1 MGNILAKIQ
10 QIASHEGITI
20 GAMERSIGASK
31 GVLSRAITN
40 GTDIQ
45 AKWLLA
51 IVDNYPRYSAE
62 WLLTGEGDMLK
73 SGSPSVDGVAPKAKK
88 AEKTAGKGEDPTFFT
103 YMREQAAAHREE
115 LREKDAA
122 IEQKNQE
129 IRSLDRQVAQ
139 LEGQNQY
146 LTAENHRLTQQ
157 NSRLEAELQYY
168 RSTAFPPSATAP
180 TSASSAPVSPT
191 HTPASGTCTP
201 SSGAHT
207 PTPDTEQLSNV
218 G

>member
-1 MGNILAKIQ
+1 MDKKGILGALIAHYTNGNKSQFAKILGIKPQ
-10 QIASHEGITI
+10 TINTWDTRGTFDLELIYSKCEGI
-20 GAMERSIGASK
+20 
-31 GVLSRAITN
+31 
-40 GTDIQ
+40 
-45 AKWLLA
+45 
-51 IVDNYPRYSAE
+51 SAE
-62 WLLTGEGDMLK
+62 WLLTGEGNMLK
-73 SGSPSVDGVAPKAKK
+73 SGSPSVDGATTKAKK
-88 AEKTAGKGEDPTFFT
+88 NEKTAGKEEDPTILT

-115 LREKDAA
+115 LREKDAV

-157 NSRLEAELQYY
+157 NSSLEAELQHY
-168 RSTAFPPSATAP
+168 RSATFPPSATAP
-180 TSASSAPVSPT
+180 ASASSTPVSPT
-191 HTPASGTCTP
+191 HAPASGICTP
-201 SSGAHT
+201 SSTTHT

>member
-1 MGNILAKIQ
+1 MDKKGILGALIAHYTNGNKSQFAKILGIKPQ
-10 QIASHEGITI
+10 TINTWDTRGTFDLELIYSKCEGI
-20 GAMERSIGASK
+20 
-31 GVLSRAITN
+31 
-40 GTDIQ
+40 
-45 AKWLLA
+45 
-51 IVDNYPRYSAE
+51 SAE

-73 SGSPSVDGVAPKAKK
+73 SGNHGVDGATTKAKK
-88 AEKTAGKGEDPTFFT
+88 NEKTAGKGEDPTFFT

-168 RSTAFPPSATAP
+168 RSTSFPPSATAP
-180 TSASSAPVSPT
+180 TSATSTPVSPT

-201 SSGAHT
+201 SSDTST
-207 PTPDTEQLSNV
+207 PSPDARLLSDV

>member
-1 MGNILAKIQ
+1 MIIERIKAYIDYKGIKIAPFEKSIGMSNASFGKSLKNNGSIGTDKLENIL
-10 QIASHEGITI
+10 
-20 GAMERSIGASK
+20 SIYS
-31 GVLSRAITN
+31 
-40 GTDIQ
+40 DI
-45 AKWLLA
+45 
-51 IVDNYPRYSAE
+51 NPS

-73 SGSPSVDGVAPKAKK
+73 SGSPGADGATPKAKK
-88 AEKTAGKGEDPTFFT
+88 NEKTAGKREDPTILT

-115 LREKDAA
+115 LREKDAT

-168 RSTAFPPSATAP
+168 RSTSFPPSATAP
-180 TSASSAPVSPT
+180 TSATSTPVSPT

-201 SSGAHT
+201 SSDTST
-207 PTPDTEQLSNV
+207 PSPDARLLSDV

>member
-1 MGNILAKIQ
+1 MDKKAMVEAL
-10 QIASHEGITI
+10 IAHF
-20 GAMERSIGASK
+20 
-31 GVLSRAITN
+31 TN
-40 GTDIQ
+40 GNKAQ
-45 AKWLLA
+45 FAKVLGVSPQT
-51 IVDNYPRYSAE
+51 ISAWTTRNTFDSE
-62 WLLTGEGDMLK
+62 LIYTKCRGISSSWLLTGEGDMLK
-73 SGSPSVDGVAPKAKK
+73 SGSPGADGATQKAKRN
-88 AEKTAGKGEDPTFFT
+88 EKTAGKREDPTILT

-157 NSRLEAELQYY
+157 NSRLEAELQCY
-168 RSTAFPPSATAP
+168 RSTSFHPSATAP
-180 TSASSAPVSPT
+180 TSATSTPVSPT

-201 SSGAHT
+201 SSDTST
-207 PTPDTEQLSNV
+207 PSPDARLLSDV

>member
-1 MGNILAKIQ
+1 MGNILSKIQ

-45 AKWLLA
+45 SKWLLS
-51 IVDNYPRYSAE
+51 IVENYPRYSAE
-62 WLLTGEGDMLK
+62 WLLTGEGNMLK
-73 SGSPSVDGVAPKAKK
+73 SGSPNVDEVTPKAKK
-88 AEKTAGKGEDPTFFT
+88 AEKTAGKGENPTILT

-115 LREKDAA
+115 LREKDTV

-129 IRSLDRQVAQ
+129 IRTLDRQLAQ

-146 LTAENHRLTQQ
+146 LTAENRRLTQQ
-157 NSRLEAELQYY
+157 NSRLEAELQHY
-168 RSTAFPPSATAP
+168 RSTTFPP
-180 TSASSAPVSPT
+180 
-191 HTPASGTCTP
+191 
-201 SSGAHT
+201 SGAHT

>member
-1 MGNILAKIQ
+1 MANNETIHDRIALLVKEKAKNKNTILAQSLGVSEANIRGYAKGVVPKADILAKIVR
-10 QIASHEGITI
+10 TYD
-20 GAMERSIGASK
+20 
-31 GVLSRAITN
+31 
-40 GTDIQ
+40 DIS
-45 AKWLLA
+45 
-51 IVDNYPRYSAE
+51 PT

-73 SGSPSVDGVAPKAKK
+73 SGSPSVDGATSKAKK
-88 AEKTAGKGEDPTFFT
+88 VEKTVGKGEDSAILT
-103 YMREQAAAHREE
+103 YMREQASAHREE

-168 RSTAFPPSATAP
+168 RSTSFPPSATAP
-180 TSASSAPVSPT
+180 TSATSTPVSPT
-191 HTPASGTCTP
+191 HTP
-201 SSGAHT
+201 SSDTFT